1 MSNRNRILVVL
12 LCLFAL
18 LQPLPVSNASPS
30 GCPNEWNI
38 PKNLFDASAEQKK
51 ELLTPDFYTV
61 IKPNRDAEYSFDG
74 INWTKVKNGYLNLQ
88 ALDSIIWEDPIFQ
101 RNSEVE
107 VLVNFFGSRWDDV
120 TPIILGDSRWIY
132 KSKIYLRTSLEIS
145 KQNCGPPSTYFYQKE
160 LTPPG
165 LETTTFEIEAM
176 KIKSSFENYQLYD
189 SFVQRYKTC
198 ISKWQSY
205 SNSSESKK
213 SLEPCYF
220 DRTPIRVEIELVPNE
235 PNCLVF
241 LPGNVNVTST
251 VGVKASSNCS
261 YTILGFT
268 GDAEYVSTG
277 KRGNQATGGQ
287 RTNHYNERTGNL
299 VSFGKITISTPVKAV
314 KLTCIKGKLTKI
326 VTGSSPK
333 CPSGY
338 KKK

>member
-1 MSNRNRILVVL
+1 VSNRNRFLVVF
-12 LCLFAL
+12 LCFFAL
-18 LQPLPVSNASPS
+18 LQPLPASNASPS

-38 PKNLFDASAEQKK
+38 PKNLFEASAEQRK
-51 ELLTPDFYTV
+51 ELLTPDFYTA
-61 IKPNRDAEYSFDG
+61 IKLNKDAEYSFDRL
-74 INWTKVKNGYLNLQ
+74 NWIKVKNGNLNLR
-88 ALDSIIWEDPIFQ
+88 ALDSMIWEDPIFQ

-107 VLVNFFGSRWDDV
+107 VLVNFFGSRWGDIS
-120 TPIILGDSRWIY
+120 PIVLGDLGWLN

-145 KQNCGPPSTYFYQKE
+145 KQNCGPPSTYYYQKE

-176 KIKSSFENYQLYD
+176 KVKSNFENYQFYD
-189 SFVQRYKTC
+189 SFVQRYRNC

-205 SNSSESKK
+205 NNSAESRKP
-213 SLEPCYF
+213 LEPCYF
-220 DRTPIRVEIELVPNE
+220 DRTPIRTEIELVPNE

-241 LPGNVNVTST
+241 LPGNRNTASM
-251 VGVKASSNCS
+251 VGIRAGGNCS

-277 KRGNQATGGQ
+277 KRGIQATGGQ
-287 RTNHYNERTGNL
+287 RTSHYNERTGNL
-299 VSFGKITISTPVKAV
+299 VSFGKITISTPVKTM
-314 KLTCIKGKLTKI
+314 KLNCFKGKLTKI
-326 VTGSSPK
+326 VTGLNPK

>member
-1 MSNRNRILVVL
+1 MSNRNRFLVVF
-12 LCLFAL
+12 LCFFAL
-18 LQPLPVSNASPS
+18 LQPLPASNASPS

-38 PKNLFDASAEQKK
+38 PKNLFEASAEQRK
-51 ELLTPDFYTV
+51 ELLTPDFYTA
-61 IKPNRDAEYSFDG
+61 IKLNKDAEYSFDRL
-74 INWTKVKNGYLNLQ
+74 NWIKVKNGNLNLR
-88 ALDSIIWEDPIFQ
+88 ALDSMIWEDPIFQ

-107 VLVNFFGSRWDDV
+107 VLVNFFGSRWGDIS
-120 TPIILGDSRWIY
+120 PIVLGDLGWLN

-145 KQNCGPPSTYFYQKE
+145 KQNCGPPSTYYYQKE

-176 KIKSSFENYQLYD
+176 KVKSNFENYQFYD
-189 SFVQRYKTC
+189 SFVQRYRNC

-205 SNSSESKK
+205 NNSAESRKP
-213 SLEPCYF
+213 LEPCYF
-220 DRTPIRVEIELVPNE
+220 DRTPIRTEIELVPNE

-241 LPGNVNVTST
+241 LPGNRNTASM
-251 VGVKASSNCS
+251 VGIRAGGNCS

-277 KRGNQATGGQ
+277 KRGIQATGGQ
-287 RTNHYNERTGNL
+287 RTSHYNERTGNL
-299 VSFGKITISTPVKAV
+299 VSFGKITISTPVKTM
-314 KLTCIKGKLTKI
+314 KLNCFKGKLTKI
-326 VTGSSPK
+326 VTGLNPK

>member
-1 MSNRNRILVVL
+1 
-12 LCLFAL
+12 